1 MKKSKTVKRVVLVAG
16 LAAVLTAMS
25 VSQPTF
31 SWFNRPQSEKGGS
44 LSLNI
49 PYGDTDPLNNALS
62 MKAYD
67 GKDLTMETFLS
78 TDDAITFSED
88 ASAPATNVTGLEP
101 GKRMY
106 YKTTITNTGDTDQ
119 RVSLYLKNFTPA
131 AINGTNVCVGVNK
144 PIKAFKNY
152 SMYEQTIPPATKN
165 RTTND
170 KKRVY
175 FNAIGRVGNDS
186 KFNEHKATWGASSAK
201 PYYVCSGAAN
211 TDIDSNK
218 GSAGIHTAMT
228 VTPNESNVYY
238 ADIDANHNK
247 LYFTVKD
254 WNGVNYKRTQTF
266 TNLNGDGLSQVQSL
280 LFYTNGTYTDMN
292 NAWAGKEN
300 ITGAS
305 FASYYNSASLSVGQT
320 LDLSLASGIDY
331 GGQSIAYSS
340 GDTNIFTVTDEG
352 VVTAKGA
359 GTANLTYT
367 VTSSMGDTI
376 QRTAKIVV
384 HSYNVSST
392 TITNAPVVTNLLV
405 KAHSSEEVWWF
416 IQNGDD
422 EYANSSADAAYTHD
436 GLFLSV

>member
-1 MKKSKTVKRVVLVAG
+1 MIVFVAVIT
-16 LAAVLTAMS
+16 L
-25 VSQPTF
+25 
-31 SWFNRPQSEKGGS
+31 
-44 LSLNI
+44 
-49 PYGDTDPLNNALS
+49 LS
-62 MKAYD
+62 MVISTVAWFSVNTFAGVDTLDVHISVAAQLKVSMEDHGA
-67 GKDLTMETFLS
+67 DLS
-78 TDDAITFSED
+78 
-88 ASAPATNVTGLEP
+88 
-101 GKRMY
+101 
-106 YKTTITNTGDTDQ
+106 Q
-119 RVSLYLKNFTPA
+119 
-131 AINGTNVCVGVNK
+131 
-144 PIKAFKNY
+144 
-152 SMYEQTIPPATKN
+152 
-165 RTTND
+165 
-170 KKRVY
+170 
-175 FNAIGRVGNDS
+175 
-186 KFNEHKATWGASSAK
+186 
-201 PYYVCSGAAN
+201 YV
-211 TDIDSNK
+211 K
-218 GSAGIHTAMT
+218 VIHTAMT
-228 VTPNESNVYY
+228 VTPNDSNVYY

-280 LFYTNGTYTDMN
+280 LFYTNGTYTDLN

-305 FASYYNSASLSVGQT
+305 FASYYNSASLSPGQT

-340 GDTNIFTVTDEG
+340 GDTSIFTVTDDG
-352 VVTAKGA
+352 VVTAEGA
-359 GTANLTYT
+359 GTVNLTYT

-422 EYANSSADAAYTHD
+422 EYANSSVDAAYTHD